1 VIATEIC
8 QRSQHSS
15 ATSTKA
21 NGITS
26 EIDRMNTE
34 EARRLAHLYERK
46 LATLAALTQSPLHHA
61 FTGQL

>member
-1 VIATEIC
+1 
-8 QRSQHSS
+8 
-15 ATSTKA
+15 
-21 NGITS
+21 
-26 EIDRMNTE
+26 MNTE